1 MLNAAETAGV
11 AESDS
16 SAGSSRRSLLSDG
29 GSRAAVDLETRSIRG
44 EARRDDSQGW
54 KIAVGNR
61 RGPGVLRAA
70 PAVHKWPVGSILA
83 LRLSPEV
90 LGLFHFYRRDGHL
103 LRVACEVIALPA
115 A

>member
-54 KIAVGNR
+54 KIAVANPPRTGSPT
-61 RGPGVLRAA
+61 GCSGRAQMA
-70 PAVHKWPVGSILA
+70 RWLGLA

-103 LRVACEVIALPA
+103 LRACEVIALTA

>member
-1 MLNAAETAGV
+1 M
-11 AESDS
+11 
-16 SAGSSRRSLLSDG
+16 
-29 GSRAAVDLETRSIRG
+29 IP
-44 EARRDDSQGW
+44 QGW
-54 KIAVGNR
+54 KIAAANR
-61 RGPGVLRAA
+61 RGPGVRRA
-70 PAVHKWPVGSILA
+70 VGSILA

>member
-1 MLNAAETAGV
+1 MIRKAG
-11 AESDS
+11 
-16 SAGSSRRSLLSDG
+16 RSPLQ
-29 GSRAAVDLETRSIRG
+29 I
-44 EARRDDSQGW
+44 
-54 KIAVGNR
+54 R

-103 LRVACEVIALPA
+103 LRACEVIALTA

>member
-54 KIAVGNR
+54 KIAVANR
-61 RGPGVLRAA
+61 RGPGVY
-70 PAVHKWPVGSILA
+70 G
-83 LRLSPEV
+83 
-90 LGLFHFYRRDGHL
+90 L
-103 LRVACEVIALPA
+103 LRPCTNGPLARYWH
-115 A
+115 